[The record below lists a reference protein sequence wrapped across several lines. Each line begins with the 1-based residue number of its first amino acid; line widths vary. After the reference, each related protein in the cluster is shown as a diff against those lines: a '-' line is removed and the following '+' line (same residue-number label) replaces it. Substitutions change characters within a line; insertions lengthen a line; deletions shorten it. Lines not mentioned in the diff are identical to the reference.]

1 MGKLVR
7 IAKIG
12 FYLGKLALS
21 VLWALPYFRWRIWRA
36 KHAFKKELRREGLP
50 DELVTSLVE
59 SYNRQNK
66 QVFGLITEG
75 IGNARREASGA
86 EEALAPKGFKLTGEL
101 K

>member
-12 FYLGKLALS
+12 FYLGKLALG

-75 IGNARREASGA
+75 IGNARREASGTA
-86 EEALAPKGFKLTGEL
+86 EARVSELKLTGEL

>member
-7 IAKIG
+7 IVKIG
-12 FYLGKLALS
+12 FYLGKLALG

-36 KHAFKKELRREGLP
+36 KHAFRKELKLGGLP
-50 DELVTSLVE
+50 EELVGSLVE
-59 SYNRQNK
+59 SYNWQNK

-75 IGNARREASGA
+75 IRAARKVVSGTAEAGDS
-86 EEALAPKGFKLTGEL
+86 ELKLTGEL

>member
-1 MGKLVR
+1 MGTVVR
-7 IAKIG
+7 IVKIG
-12 FYLGKLALS
+12 FYLGKLALG

-50 DELVTSLVE
+50 DELVRSLVE

-75 IGNARREASGA
+75 IGNVHREASVTA
-86 EEALAPKGFKLTGEL
+86 EAWRL
-101 K
+101 

>member
-7 IAKIG
+7 IIKIG
-12 FYLGKLALS
+12 FYLGRLGLS
-21 VLWALPYFRWRIWRA
+21 VVWALPYFRWRIWRA

-50 DELVTSLVE
+50 DELVESLVE

-75 IGNARREASGA
+75 IGNARREAFGTS
-86 EEALAPKGFKLTGEL
+86 EAPASEFKLTGEL

>member
-1 MGKLVR
+1 MGKFVR
-7 IAKIG
+7 IVKIG
-12 FYLGKLALS
+12 FYLGKLALG

-36 KHAFKKELRREGLP
+36 KHAFEKELRRGGLP
-50 DELVTSLVE
+50 EELVGSLVE

-75 IGNARREASGA
+75 IGAARKEVSGTA
-86 EEALAPKGFKLTGEL
+86 ETGFSELKLTGEL

>member
-12 FYLGKLALS
+12 FYLGKLGLG
-21 VLWALPYFRWRIWRA
+21 VLWALPYFRWRIWRV
-36 KHAFKKELRREGLP
+36 KHAFKKELRRGGLP

-66 QVFGLITEG
+66 QVFGLITKG
-75 IGNARREASGA
+75 IGNARRDVGTSEAGA
-86 EEALAPKGFKLTGEL
+86 LELKLTSEL

>member
-7 IAKIG
+7 IIKIG
-12 FYLGKLALS
+12 FYLGKLGLG

-50 DELVTSLVE
+50 DELAGSLVE

-75 IGNARREASGA
+75 IGNVRREASGTA
-86 EEALAPKGFKLTGEL
+86 EAWRL
-101 K
+101 